1 MSEQLSPLD
10 ATFLELEES
19 DETAH
24 MHMGGLLVFEPAAD
38 RGAPS
43 LAELREQLEE
53 RLPALPRYRERL
65 SDTHTGGLHWPA
77 WEADPGFDIEV
88 HVRHAA
94 LPAPGGDEELLE
106 WVSDYWSHRLD
117 RGRPLWEVVLL
128 EGLADGRW
136 ALCTKTHHCMIDG
149 VGSVDASHLLL
160 DTAPEGA
167 RSAAPSPPP
176 EAEPHEHGGPGF
188 WPLELVRGGVRAG
201 TGVAKAGIGVALHP
215 RRLVEALERSAAL
228 AELIVRDELV
238 AAPESSLNR
247 PIGTRRRFDSVDVSL
262 DTLKE
267 VKNALGGTVNDVV
280 LAVTSG
286 ALRRLLI
293 SRGEEPPSQG
303 LRAMVPV
310 NLRSAGNDLA
320 QGNRITSLFTR
331 LPVAQPDPLTRYQMA
346 TGEAESLKAGSQA
359 LGGETLIDLAGHA
372 PPVLHAFV
380 ARSLFATRLFNVTVT
395 NVPGPQIP
403 LYAFG
408 ARLVRIAPLVPLAAD
423 HALGVAVLSYDGR
436 VSFGINADFD
446 AVPDLDVFREG
457 IESEL
462 TELCELAARASAPP
476 AP

>member
-19 DETAH
+19 DDTAH
-24 MHMGGLLVFEPAAD
+24 MHIGGLLVFEPAPD

-43 LAELREQLEE
+43 LAELRRQLEQ

-65 SDTHTGGLHWPA
+65 SATHTGGLHWPT
-77 WEADPGFDIEV
+77 WEPDPGFDIEF

-117 RGRPLWEVVLL
+117 RGRPLWKVVLL
-128 EGLADGRW
+128 EGLSDGRW
-136 ALCTKTHHCMIDG
+136 ALATKTHHCMIDG

-160 DTAPEGA
+160 DTSPE
-167 RSAAPSPPP
+167 RAPSATPAPPP
-176 EAEPHEHGGPGF
+176 AGESHEHGAPGF
-188 WPLELVRGGVRAG
+188 WPLELVRAG
-201 TGVAKAGIGVALHP
+201 TGVAKAGIGAALHP

-228 AELIVRDELV
+228 AELVVRDELV
-238 AAPESSLNR
+238 AAPASSLNR
-247 PIGTRRRFDSVDVSL
+247 PIGTRRRFESVDVSL
-262 DTLKE
+262 NTLKE

-286 ALRRLLI
+286 GLRRLLV

-310 NLRSAGNDLA
+310 NLRSAGDDLA

-331 LPVAQPDPLTRYQMA
+331 LPVAEPDPLTRYRIA

-408 ARLVRIAPLVPLAAD
+408 ARLAHIAPLVPLAAD
-423 HALGVAVLSYDGR
+423 HALGVAVLSYDGK
-436 VSFGINADFD
+436 VTFGLNADFD

-462 TELCELAARASAPP
+462 AELCLLAL
-476 AP
+476 